1 MMDFVSGLSKTGR
14 RHDSIWVIVDRLTK
28 SAHFL
33 SVRVTYKLDKLAEV
47 YVRKI
52 VCLYRVPKSITPI
65 KIVNL
70 PLSFGKAFKTL

>member
-1 MMDFVSGLSKTGR
+1 MDFVSGLPKTIKGN
-14 RHDSIWVIVDRLTK
+14 DSIWVIVDRLTK

-33 SVRVTYKLDKLAEV
+33 KVRATYKLDKLAEI
-47 YVRKI
+47 YVREI
-52 VCLYRVPKSITPI
+52 MHLHRVPKSITPI